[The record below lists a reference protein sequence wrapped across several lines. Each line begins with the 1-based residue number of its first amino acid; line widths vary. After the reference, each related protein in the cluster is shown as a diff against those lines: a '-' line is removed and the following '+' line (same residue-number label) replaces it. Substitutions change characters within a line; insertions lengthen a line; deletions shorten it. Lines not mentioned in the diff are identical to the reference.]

1 MSREHV
7 AGMTASLERAPSW
20 SWLPRAGPAR
30 VSPRRL
36 RLGLQLFLGMF
47 VIAITVAVAAGLIVN
62 TVERRY
68 LMAATELEK
77 EKFFD
82 LLISSSLEDLI
93 SEDVPH
99 IETTMTLLTRGDKG
113 LFSAEITNEAG
124 QTLYSWQRQAAAQS
138 VVSGS
143 HEALAPSEP
152 PAPLHT
158 LSFSRQ
164 VRFED
169 MPFGRVSI
177 VWDVTVAYQ
186 EITAHAYMIALLV
199 GGVCLV
205 MSLLVCLLSA
215 SLAIRPINRIA
226 KQVTHFRG
234 GHYHDRWPLPV
245 FASQELADLH
255 GSVQLL
261 GEFLVQRNA
270 REAELKEAKEMAE
283 AANRAKSS
291 FLANMSHEL
300 RTPLNAING
309 FSEIMHMEVFGP
321 LGDARYKEYAEQINV
336 SGGHLLGVISD
347 ILDLSKVEAGKEEL
361 DLEALDL
368 VEVVR
373 SAVSLVEERAK
384 QADLR
389 FSIEIAADM
398 PKITAD
404 PRRLRQVLLNLL
416 SNAVKFT
423 PAGGRVEVTAC
434 WDAREGITV
443 TVADTGLGMDEKQIQ
458 TALEAF
464 GQVDSSY
471 ARRFEGTGLGLP
483 LARALTELH
492 GGSLDIRSEPGK
504 GTDVIITL
512 PPDLAIKPGAGT
524 QIVAA

>member
-1 MSREHV
+1 MGRDQV
-7 AGMTASLERAPSW
+7 TGMTASLGRRLGWA
-20 SWLPRAGPAR
+20 WLPGAVPAK
-30 VSPRRL
+30 VSSRRL
-36 RLGLQLFLGMF
+36 RLGAQLFLGMF
-47 VIAITVAVAAGLIVN
+47 VIAIAVALAAGLIVN

-68 LMAATELEK
+68 LTAATEQEK
-77 EKFFD
+77 QKVFD
-82 LLISSSLEDLI
+82 ILISSLLEDLI

-99 IETTMTLLTRGDKG
+99 IETTMSLLTKRDRW

-124 QTLYSWQRQAAAQS
+124 QALYAWQREAPPQGEVLAT
-138 VVSGS
+138 
-143 HEALAPSEP
+143 HEALAPYEP
-152 PAPLHT
+152 PTPQHT
-158 LSFSRQ
+158 LSFTRQ
-164 VRFED
+164 VMFED
-169 MPFGRVSI
+169 MPFGRVAI
-177 VWDVTVAYQ
+177 VWDVTDAYE

-226 KQVTHFRG
+226 KQVTDFRG

-255 GSVQLL
+255 GSVELL

-309 FSEIMHMEVFGP
+309 FSEIMQMEVFGP
-321 LGDARYKEYAEQINV
+321 LGDARYKEYAGQINA
-336 SGGHLLGVISD
+336 SGGHLLAVISD

-361 DLEALDL
+361 DLEPLDL
-368 VEVVR
+368 VEVV
-373 SAVSLVEERAK
+373 SGSVALIEERAK

-389 FSIEIAADM
+389 FGTEVAADM
-398 PKITAD
+398 PPINAD

-423 PAGGRVEVTAC
+423 PAGGRVDVNASWDRCKGVT
-434 WDAREGITV
+434 II
-443 TVADTGLGMDEKQIQ
+443 VADTGLGMDQEQVK

-471 ARRFEGTGLGLP
+471 AKKFEGTGLGLP

-492 GGSLDIRSEPGK
+492 GGSLDIRSEPDR
-504 GTDVIITL
+504 GTEVIVTL
-512 PPDLAIKPGAGT
+512 PAELAIKEAETTG
-524 QIVAA
+524 IVAA